1 MMGGRGRRR
10 ASSNRATG
18 IDSDGHTVLRFP
30 ETRPPCGGAP
40 HQART
45 GHAPCTVPCQGEM
58 RSRDRGKGHP
68 REASCAPRRGATDR
82 DAASTWPREASS
94 PLDPHPPT
102 RPDESEHAVVWVAR
116 KASFV
121 YRRPALQLPL
131 ARSNKQTKTKWWWVG
146 PELHVYARPG
156 WVWASLVSG

>member
-1 MMGGRGRRR
+1 VTDTRFCGSRRRGRHAAVRLTKHVQATHRVPCR
-10 ASSNRATG
+10 AKGKCVRATG
-18 IDSDGHTVLRFP
+18 GKD
-30 ETRPPCGGAP
+30 TR
-40 HQART
+40 
-45 GHAPCTVPCQGEM
+45 
-58 RSRDRGKGHP
+58 
-68 REASCAPRRGATDR
+68 APRRGATDR